1 MSELIQIHPYLPH
14 KKPMLMVDGIRQI
27 TAEGVECEFYI
38 PAESVFVENGYLSE
52 SGLIE
57 NAAQTSSCIV
67 AQTYFCEETEN
78 SVIGFISS
86 IRRITITQ
94 KPPVGST
101 IVTRAVLLSRFDS
114 ESYSTCRV
122 QCRTFQEEIL
132 LLEGEINLFIQEQGN
147 EKGRSTPGQ
156 E

>member
-1 MSELIQIHPYLPH
+1 MKRLLEIHRYLPH
-14 KKPMLMVDGIRQI
+14 KKPMQMVDGIREI

-38 PAESVFVENGYLSE
+38 SPESVFVEDGYLSE
-52 SGLIE
+52 SGMIE

-67 AQTYFCEETEN
+67 AQTYFLDETEN
-78 SVIGFISS
+78 EVIGFISS
-86 IRRITITQ
+86 IRRINILQ
-94 KPPVGST
+94 KPAVGT
-101 IVTRAVLLSRFDS
+101 RLVTKAVLLSRFDS
-114 ESYSTCRV
+114 ENYSTCRV
-122 QCRTFQEEIL
+122 QCRTFQEETL

>member
-1 MSELIQIHPYLPH
+1 MNKLREIHRYLPH
-14 KKPMLMVDGIRQI
+14 KQPMLMVDGIRNI
-27 TAEGVECEFYI
+27 TEEGVECEFYI
-38 PAESVFVENGYLSE
+38 SPESVFVEDGFLSE

-57 NAAQTSSCIV
+57 NAAQASSCIV
-67 AQTYFCEETEN
+67 AQTYFMEETDKN
-78 SVIGFISS
+78 VIGFISS
-86 IRRITITQ
+86 IRRITLLQ
-94 KPPVGST
+94 KPAAGST
-101 IVTRAVLLSRFDS
+101 IITKAILLSRFDS

-147 EKGRSTPGQ
+147 EKGRSTSGQ

>member
-1 MSELIQIHPYLPH
+1 MSELLQIHQYLPH
-14 KKPMLMVDGIRQI
+14 KKPMLMVDSIRHI
-27 TAEGVECEFYI
+27 TAEGVECEFYVA
-38 PAESVFVENGYLSE
+38 PESVFVEDGYLSE

-67 AQTYFCEETEN
+67 AQSYFLDQTEKE
-78 SVIGFISS
+78 VIGFISS
-86 IRRITITQ
+86 IRRITILQ
-94 KPPVGST
+94 KPAAGAT
-101 IVTRAVLLSRFDS
+101 LITKAELLSRFDS
-114 ESYSTCRV
+114 ENYSTCRV

-147 EKGRSTPGQ
+147 EKGRSTSGQ

>member
-1 MSELIQIHPYLPH
+1 MLQIHQYLPH
-14 KKPMLMVDGIRQI
+14 QKPMLMVDGIRQI
-27 TAEGVECEFYI
+27 TSEGVECEFFVS
-38 PAESVFVENGYLSE
+38 PESVFVENGFLSE

-57 NAAQTSSCIV
+57 NAAQSASCIV
-67 AQTYFCEETEN
+67 AQSYYLEETQN

-86 IRRITITQ
+86 IRSVTICH
-94 KPPVGST
+94 KPPAGSI
-101 IVTRAVLLSRFDS
+101 IVTKAVLLSRFDS
-114 ESYSTCRV
+114 ENYSTCRV

>member
-1 MSELIQIHPYLPH
+1 MSELLQIHPYLPH

-38 PAESVFVENGYLSE
+38 SPECIFVENGYLSE
-52 SGLIE
+52 SGMIE

-67 AQTYFCEETEN
+67 AQKYFYEVTEK

-86 IRRITITQ
+86 IRRVNILQ
-94 KPPVGST
+94 KPLAGST
-101 IVTRAVLLSRFDS
+101 IITKAVLLSRFDS

-147 EKGRSTPGQ
+147 EKGRSTSGQ

>member
-1 MSELIQIHPYLPH
+1 MNELMEIHRYLPH
-14 KKPMLMVDGIRQI
+14 QKPMLMVDGIRQI

-38 PAESVFVENGYLSE
+38 SPESVFAEDGCLSE
-52 SGLIE
+52 SGMVE

-67 AQTYFCEETEN
+67 AQSYFLDETEKN
-78 SVIGFISS
+78 VIGFISS
-86 IRRITITQ
+86 IRRVVIHKKPAVGTRIIT
-94 KPPVGST
+94 K
-101 IVTRAVLLSRFDS
+101 AELLSRFDS

-122 QCRTFQEEIL
+122 LCRTFQEEML

-147 EKGRSTPGQ
+147 EKGRSAPGQ

>member
-1 MSELIQIHPYLPH
+1 MNELLHIHQYLPH
-14 KKPMLMVDGIRQI
+14 QKPMLMVDGIREI

-38 PAESVFVENGYLSE
+38 SPESVFVENGYLSE

-57 NAAQTSSCIV
+57 NAAQASSCIV
-67 AQTYFCEETEN
+67 AQSYFLEETGN

-86 IRRITITQ
+86 IRRITICQ
-94 KPPVGST
+94 KPPAGCT
-101 IVTRAVLLSRFDS
+101 IVTKAVLLSRFDS

-147 EKGRSTPGQ
+147 EKGRSTSGQ